1 MRRWVFSLDASVPC
15 VPVHLRFKIWPQI
28 SYNLGARSSA
38 LSAAPRS
45 RFCLTTTSVCFPTLY
60 STAPSS
66 HSAQIRSFSRSG
78 TDRPFRPICSFPSA
92 DSQVAAYNLHTNEPC
107 DLHSKMP
114 TGLASKPVCRGRPYW
129 TLACPQSTCSGWDG
143 RFSQRRS
150 SIVGSSFALP
160 PAGFLHTDSRVHH
173 KSHKTPPVGVQSQ
186 GTQHKQAHTYTTL
199 QSSENPK
206 RQVLTTESSR
216 RYNDIPITATLP
228 SIPLH

>member
-1 MRRWVFSLDASVPC
+1 MRCWVFSLDASAPC
-15 VPVHLRFKIWPQI
+15 VPVHLHFQIWPQI
-28 SYNLGARSSA
+28 SYNLGVRSTA

-45 RFCLTTTSVCFPTLY
+45 RFCLTTTSDCFPTLY
-60 STAPSS
+60 TLALTTQSS
-66 HSAQIRSFSRSG
+66 LIRSFTRSG
-78 TDRPFRPICSFPSA
+78 TDRPFRPICSFPSV
-92 DSQVAAYNLHTNEPC
+92 DSQVAAYNLYKTPC
-107 DLHSKMP
+107 DLHSTMP
-114 TGLASKPVCRGRPYW
+114 TGPASKPVCRGRPYW

-150 SIVGSSFALP
+150 SIVDSSFALP
-160 PAGFLHTDSRVHH
+160 PAGFLHTDTRVHH

-206 RQVLTTESSR
+206 WQVLTTESSKW
-216 RYNDIPITATLP
+216 YNDIPITATLP